1 MCPVLNRS
9 FLTHALSELI
19 VPILIL
25 MMCSCVHSPTPATSR
40 FIDPDL
46 PADRYA
52 VEIENQKKTLEA
64 EKIAER
70 RATASYNL
78 ALLYLS
84 FRNPDKDYQA
94 AQQYLIKSAALDTSI
109 AGKYAV
115 KNVLNMLN
123 EMNRISSSKG
133 VEQQRAKKM
142 KTDYKALNNK
152 TVKLEKKYNKC
163 TQDNIQLIQENVDL
177 KMSIERLK
185 KLDLEIEQ
193 KRKTFK

>member
-1 MCPVLNRS
+1 
-9 FLTHALSELI
+9 
-19 VPILIL
+19 
-25 MMCSCVHSPTPATSR
+25 
-40 FIDPDL
+40 
-46 PADRYA
+46 
-52 VEIENQKKTLEA
+52 
-64 EKIAER
+64 
-70 RATASYNL
+70 
-78 ALLYLS
+78 
-84 FRNPDKDYQA
+84 
-94 AQQYLIKSAALDTSI
+94 
-109 AGKYAV
+109 
-115 KNVLNMLN
+115 MLN

-133 VEQQRAKKM
+133 VEQRRAKKM